1 MVQAESNPLAFLRFK
16 QFNVF
21 AAARQIVLY
30 WEYRG
35 KIFGE
40 RWLHHLSADT
50 AEAGILNENDNRIL
64 ESGWI
69 AVATH
74 PLSPIVV
81 ILDHSRLQGEN
92 AEACIRTVFYLC
104 TVANRLDLQSRGV
117 YIIHRMTKHPLFP
130 FHVTMLLLQMIK
142 RAFPIK
148 ISKVICITSNQE
160 DLLTSNL
167 TKAYVRTIRNTVC
180 SFFGQDVQQ
189 TVSVTDDK
197 DAMKHL
203 QALDIPKE
211 CVPTDLGGEWTYD
224 KLFAWR
230 NALPPI
236 NHNAPISTSVF
247 IKTSDGGSDSSVLDS
262 AELNRARNA
271 LYSRRSYQKR
281 KAQQNEVEEERNQL
295 EAEKARLTEENQR
308 LEGLYATAV
317 SMVESLKH
325 RERATAASETAAPIS
340 TAGLKKSDSSDNEGD
355 NAGGGKS
362 ITSV

>member
-1 MVQAESNPLAFLRFK
+1 MHAESNPLAFIRFQ
-16 QFNVF
+16 QFNIF

-40 RWLHHLSADT
+40 RWLYHLSADT
-50 AEAGILNENDNRIL
+50 SEGGILSEEDNRVL

-74 PLSPIVV
+74 PLGPIVV

-92 AEACIRTVFYLC
+92 SEACIRTVFYLC
-104 TVANRLDLQSRGV
+104 TVANRLDLQSRGIN
-117 YIIHRMTKHPLFP
+117 IIHRMTQHPLFP
-130 FHVTMLLLQMIK
+130 FRLTMLLLQMIK

-148 ISKVICITSNQE
+148 VSKVICITSAQE
-160 DLLTSNL
+160 EVAKGNL

-189 TVSVTDDK
+189 TVSVEKDR
-197 DAMKHL
+197 DAMTKL

-224 KLFAWR
+224 KLFAWQS
-230 NALPPI
+230 ALPPT

-295 EAEKARLTEENQR
+295 EEENLRLADENQR

-317 SMVESLKH
+317 SMVESLKN
-325 RERATAASETAAPIS
+325 RERATAGSSSAAAPV
-340 TAGLKKSDSSDNEGD
+340 AQLKKSDSSDNEGD
-355 NAGGGKS
+355 DAGGKS
-362 ITSV
+362 TTTV